1 MATESTVE
9 NILCSKCNKVV
20 PKQDICPECGQVL
33 EATLIEL
40 PKTTDKIEDQTA
52 SRTLNFLQFRR
63 EFKKEKTTQSLQ
75 TQSQEVKKSPQKDV
89 KNDAPKVMENAVPE
103 VEKMTSPKVEPVNT
117 ELKKV
122 SDEEKPPAQNVEYGS
137 YTPDSYT
144 KELVEKLV
152 KQLRYEVNLVQLFK
166 EGQVPEE
173 IFTRLFNGMTDEI
186 PSLIARRGE
195 AIKEMSGLMNGSKS
209 MVQSAQQ
216 GLKLLDLRRS
226 FDDCSDEEYKV
237 KAAALNWDV
246 NHYEKKTSEGQMK
259 ADYLRSLGGSIQ
271 IDEVNDLKDIAAGC
285 MEASSMKDINDSI
298 REKIKKAMQE
308 ASSILKEVYSP

>member
-9 NILCSKCNKVV
+9 YILCSKCNKIV
-20 PKQDICPECGQVL
+20 PKQDICPECGQAL
-33 EATLIEL
+33 DATPIEP

-75 TQSQEVKKSPQKDV
+75 TQSQEVKKPPQRIV
-89 KNDAPKVMENAVPE
+89 KNDAPKVIENAVPE
-103 VEKMTSPKVEPVNT
+103 VEKMTFQKVESVTT
-117 ELKKV
+117 ELKNV
-122 SDEEKPPAQNVEYGS
+122 SDEEKPTVQNVDFGS
-137 YTPDSYT
+137 YTPDPYT

-195 AIKEMSGLMNGSKS
+195 ATKELSGLMNGYKS
-209 MVQSAQQ
+209 VVQSAQQ

-246 NHYEKKTSEGQMK
+246 NHYGKKISEGQMK
-259 ADYLRSLGGSIQ
+259 ADYLRSVGGLIQ
-271 IDEVNDLKDIAAGC
+271 VDEVNSLQEIAAGC
-285 MEASSMKDINDSI
+285 MEATSMKHIHDSI
-298 REKIKKAMQE
+298 REKIKMAMQE
-308 ASSILKEVYSP
+308 ASSILNEVNSP

>member
-1 MATESTVE
+1 MSTESAVE
-9 NILCSKCNKVV
+9 NVLCSKCNKVV

-33 EATLIEL
+33 DAAPLVP
-40 PKTTDKIEDQTA
+40 PKTTEKVEDQTA

-63 EFKKEKTTQSLQ
+63 EFKKEKTTQSTQ
-75 TQSQEVKKSPQKDV
+75 TQSQEVKKPPQRIV
-89 KNDAPKVMENAVPE
+89 NSDALKVIENAVPE
-103 VEKMTSPKVEPVNT
+103 VEKMTSQKVEPVDI
-117 ELKKV
+117 ESKKV
-122 SDEEKPPAQNVEYGS
+122 IDEEKPPAQTVDYGS
-137 YTPDSYT
+137 YTPDPYT

-195 AIKEMSGLMNGSKS
+195 VTKELSGLMNGYKS
-209 MVQSAQQ
+209 VVQSAQQ

-246 NHYEKKTSEGQMK
+246 NHYGKKTSEGQMK
-259 ADYLRSLGGSIQ
+259 ADYLRSLGGLIQ
-271 IDEVNDLKDIAAGC
+271 VDEVDDLKDIAAGC
-285 MEASSMKDINDSI
+285 MDASSMRHIDDSI

-308 ASSILKEVYSP
+308 TSSILNEVYNP

>member
-1 MATESTVE
+1 MATESVVE

-33 EATLIEL
+33 DATTVVPL
-40 PKTTDKIEDQTA
+40 KTSDKIEDQAA

-63 EFKKEKTTQSLQ
+63 EFKKEKPTQGPQ
-75 TQSQEVKKSPQKDV
+75 TQSQELKKPPQKSV
-89 KNDAPKVMENAVPE
+89 KNGATKVMENAVPE
-103 VEKMTSPKVEPVNT
+103 VEKMTSQKVEPVDT
-117 ELKKV
+117 ELQKV
-122 SDEEKPPAQNVEYGS
+122 SDVEKLPVQNVDIGS
-137 YTPDSYT
+137 YTPDPYT

-152 KQLRYEVNLVQLFK
+152 KQLRYEINLVQLFK
-166 EGQVPEE
+166 EGQVSEE

-186 PSLIARRGE
+186 PSLIAHRGE
-195 AIKEMSGLMNGSKS
+195 ATKELSGLMNGYKS
-209 MVQSAQQ
+209 VAQSAQQ

-246 NHYEKKTSEGQMK
+246 DHYGKKISEGQMK
-259 ADYLRSLGGSIQ
+259 TDYLRSLGGLIQ
-271 IDEVNDLKDIAAGC
+271 VEEVNDLKDIAAGC
-285 MEASSMKDINDSI
+285 MEASSMKHIHDSI

-308 ASSILKEVYSP
+308 TSSILNDVYGS